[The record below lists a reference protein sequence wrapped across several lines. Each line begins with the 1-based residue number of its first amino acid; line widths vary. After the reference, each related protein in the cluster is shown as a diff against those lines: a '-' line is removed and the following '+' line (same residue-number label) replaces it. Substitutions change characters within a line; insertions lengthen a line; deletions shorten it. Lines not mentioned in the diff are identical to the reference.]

1 MMRPQVAGRTGL
13 RKDTL
18 TITLDFDFRIGKL
31 ERVDMRHTG
40 HNGRRQEFGVY
51 LAGRRVLD
59 VYRYGRDDPWEHRW
73 DSAPA
78 WLRGA
83 VDIPVFLDGGKVD
96 AARRVTRAFEHGVRQ
111 FFQHFDT
118 DQGRIT

>member
-1 MMRPQVAGRTGL
+1 MKPQVAGRTGL

-18 TITLDFDFRIGKL
+18 TITLDFDFRIGSL
-31 ERVDMRHTG
+31 EREGMSHEGYRPWI
-40 HNGRRQEFGVY
+40 RQYFTVFLGGDGVME
-51 LAGRRVLD
+51 
-59 VYRYGRDDPWEHRW
+59 VYRDGRGESWEWRW
-73 DSAPA
+73 VGAPA

-83 VDIPVFLDGGKVD
+83 VDVPMFLDGGKVD